1 VRLRSGF
8 PDIATVRRSS
18 TPTTAWDQRLFH
30 LVRYG
35 VILLLTL
42 FLASPQAASADGPLL
57 VLDKSAY
64 PSAVPSGGLVTYS
77 ITVAN
82 SGDVTAEGVTVQDAL
97 PDGFSYRPGSS
108 QATVNG
114 VTVSTADPAI
124 SGRTLTWSGLR
135 LPSGRSD
142 SFYGI
147 HTFIQRRTESGY
159 LDYQLNRSA
168 ELMGS
173 GAYVT
178 QLFDWIGT
186 DWQGPQNWMRDFVGR
201 AYDRWLTPV
210 VRLAGPRGT
219 NWIKPKPDPDGSYTT
234 WAQAFKRVVEGLP
247 RRDGHWLYVQIWNEP
262 NLNEEWEG
270 AANPAEYGRFLVDTA
285 AAIRSLNDTRIVI
298 LNAPLSPGGEYYYLN
313 YLEDML
319 NSVPAALGAFNV
331 WASHP
336 YPNNHPPDYNI
347 HDGTAYY
354 PDATIDV
361 YQRELQ
367 VLARHG
373 RSGVKVLLTE
383 TGYALYQ
390 ADFIFE
396 GYRAIDEANRADYI
410 RRAFR
415 DYWSQWPEVLGVCP
429 YELVDPEEH
438 WWIWD
443 WLWDDGR
450 SHQQYDTVKAMD
462 KSYAPVSSLLQI
474 TFQATAASSAGT
486 YRNSV
491 SVSASNAPSQSA
503 TEVAPV
509 AVYVPTP
516 TPTTTPTQTPTST
529 HTPTQTAT
537 ATVTGTPELT
547 PTSTLT
553 VTVTQTSPPTAS
565 PTLTT
570 TETPAITPTV
580 TSTET
585 PTSTSS
591 VTPSATIGPSETPT
605 PTASP
610 SPSPTAPFTPSP
622 TATQTP
628 TPTYTPSETAAP
640 SLTPTPGCTD
650 LIVDGG
656 FEWDDEAWYI
666 PIPGRADY
674 STSQVHSGQRSM
686 RAGIEAGENSYS
698 YSTFRQRVH
707 VPLNAEDPVLSFWYY
722 PVSGDTEHDLQYVLV
737 EGEAGESDWAL
748 YTRSNAQ
755 LWTSVEYSL
764 PPEFKGKYVTIY
776 FGVLNDGAGGTT
788 VMYVDDVSL
797 PVCALQPTPS
807 PTSHS
812 PAQRVFLPLIL
823 RDLDWTGGRTL
834 AGSTA
839 WQAQGASPLEL
850 QTLWKPPEEQAASDQ
865 IHSVVLNPANN
876 LLYVGV
882 GEYVWAVDAKTGQP
896 VAQIAVDAAPRG
908 LAVDATNNRI
918 YAALCQADALAVI
931 DGAKNT
937 LYEVIP
943 GIPEPSGVAVGSD
956 CVYVTATG
964 SDELFVLDRQNCA
977 IMKRIAV
984 GDAPYA
990 LVLDPDRQ
998 RIYVGNAG
1006 SDTISIIDEQNSTQ
1020 VNVVKLGG
1028 LGHPHGLALDP
1039 IRARL
1044 YVTYALSPKYRAIAA
1059 IDASSGEVL
1068 SRLAGTE
1075 KRPMFGAYGIAVD
1088 PLRGWVYTTTVD
1100 ELLVLSGQTLQVLQA
1115 IPGAGPAYAFGLSFY
1130 AAERRLYVADA
1141 RHGGLMV
1148 SGQ

>member
-1 VRLRSGF
+1 M
-8 PDIATVRRSS
+8 
-18 TPTTAWDQRLFH
+18 
-30 LVRYG
+30 
-35 VILLLTL
+35 LLLALLLLPLRT
-42 FLASPQAASADGPLL
+42 ASADGPLL
-57 VLDKSAY
+57 GLDKSAY
-64 PSAVPSGGLVTYS
+64 PNTVPIGGLVTYT
-77 ITVAN
+77 ITLAN
-82 SGDVTAEGVTVQDAL
+82 SGNATAEGVTVQDAL

-108 QATVNG
+108 QVTVNG

-124 SGRTLTWSGLR
+124 SGRMLTWSGFR
-135 LPSGRSD
+135 LPAGRSD

-147 HTFIQRRTESGY
+147 HTFVQRRTESGY

-219 NWIKPKPDPDGSYTT
+219 TWIKPKPDPDGSYTT

-270 AANPAEYGRFLVDTA
+270 AADPAEYGRFLVDTA
-285 AAIRSLNDTRIVI
+285 AAIRSINDQRIVI

-319 NSVPAALGAFNV
+319 NSVPAALWAFDA

-347 HDGTAYY
+347 HDGTAAYL
-354 PDATIDV
+354 DATIDV
-361 YQRELQ
+361 YQRELE

-429 YELVDPEEH
+429 YELVDPEGH
-438 WWIWD
+438 WWVWD
-443 WLWDDGR
+443 WLWNDGR
-450 SHQQYDTVKAMD
+450 SHQHYDTVKAMD
-462 KSYAPVSSLLQI
+462 KSYSPVSSLLHI

-503 TEVAPV
+503 MDVAPV

-516 TPTTTPTQTPTST
+516 TPTATPTQTPTST

-537 ATVTGTPELT
+537 ATLTNTPEYTL
-547 PTSTLT
+547 TSTLT

-570 TETPAITPTV
+570 TETSTITPTA
-580 TSTET
+580 TSTGT
-585 PTSTSS
+585 LTSTSTM
-591 VTPSATIGPSETPT
+591 TPSATIGPSETPT
-605 PTASP
+605 ASP
-610 SPSPTAPFTPSP
+610 SPSPTASFTPSP
-622 TATQTP
+622 THTA
-628 TPTYTPSETAAP
+628 SETAAP

-686 RAGIEAGENSYS
+686 RVGIESGENTYS
-698 YSTFRQRVH
+698 YSTVRQRVH

-722 PVSGDTEHDLQYVLV
+722 PASGDTEHDLQYVLV
-737 EGEAGESDWAL
+737 EEEAGESDWAL
-748 YTRSNAQ
+748 YTRSNARV
-755 LWTSVEYSL
+755 WTLVEYHL
-764 PPEFKGKYVTIY
+764 PHEYRGKYVTIY

-788 VMYVDDVSL
+788 VMYVDDVAL
-797 PVCALQPTPS
+797 PICDLQPTPS
-807 PTSHS
+807 PTSH
-812 PAQRVFLPLIL
+812 PPVRRVFLPMIL
-823 RDLDWTGGRTL
+823 REFNRTGGGIPAET
-834 AGSTA
+834 TA
-839 WQAQGASPLEL
+839 WQVPSASPLEL
-850 QTLWKPPEEQAASDQ
+850 LALWKPPEEEAASDGIQ
-865 IHSVVLNPANN
+865 SVVLNPANR
-876 LLYVGV
+876 LLYVGA
-882 GEYVWAVDAKTGQP
+882 GEHIWALDALTGQP
-896 VAQIAVDAAPRG
+896 VARVAVDAAPRG
-908 LAVDATNNRI
+908 LAVDAANNRI
-918 YAALCQADALAVI
+918 YAALWQADALAVI
-931 DGAKNT
+931 DGTSNT
-937 LYEVIP
+937 LHKVVP
-943 GIPEPSGVAVGSD
+943 GIPEPSDVAVSSD
-956 CVYVTATG
+956 RIYVTATG
-964 SDELFVLDRQNCA
+964 SDELFVLDRQTCD
-977 IMKRIAV
+977 IMGRIAV
-984 GDAPYA
+984 GDAPYV

-1006 SDTISIIDEQNSTQ
+1006 SDTISIVDEQNRAQ

-1028 LGHPHGLALDP
+1028 LGHPHGMALDP
-1039 IRARL
+1039 IRDRL

-1059 IDASSGEVL
+1059 IDASSGELV
-1068 SRLAGTE
+1068 SRLVGEE
-1075 KRPMFGAYGIAVD
+1075 KRPLFGAYGIAVD

-1115 IPGAGPAYAFGLSFY
+1115 RPGVGPSYAFGLSFS
-1130 AAERRLYVADA
+1130 ATERRLYLADA
-1141 RHGGLMV
+1141 RHGELVV
-1148 SGQ
+1148 SRQ